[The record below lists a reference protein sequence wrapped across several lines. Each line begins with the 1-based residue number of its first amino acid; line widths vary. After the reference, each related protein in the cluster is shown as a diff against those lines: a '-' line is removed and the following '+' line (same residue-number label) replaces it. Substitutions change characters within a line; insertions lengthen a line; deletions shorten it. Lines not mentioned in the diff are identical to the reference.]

1 MTLLRTLP
9 RLVRST
15 PKQSTAVRFGSSH
28 SDHHHEH
35 FGGEPTG
42 YFLGAPGKD
51 GKKGKYFW
59 EPVWV
64 WGYLG
69 GTAVFLAA
77 YAYSPNKTVT
87 QVAKI
92 EAHKRLAESGENF
105 GWPFPPGFQQK

>member
-9 RLVRST
+9 RLFRST
-15 PKQSTAVRFGSSH
+15 PKQSTSVRFGSSH
-28 SDHHHEH
+28 SDHHHHEH

-42 YFLGAPGKD
+42 YFLGAPGKT

-69 GTAVFLAA
+69 GTAVFLVA
-77 YAYSPNKTVT
+77 YSYSPNKTYVLSNFT
-87 QVAKI
+87 TFEVGS
-92 EAHKRLAESGENF
+92 ESLVLAFRNCVWPEN
-105 GWPFPPGFQQK
+105 